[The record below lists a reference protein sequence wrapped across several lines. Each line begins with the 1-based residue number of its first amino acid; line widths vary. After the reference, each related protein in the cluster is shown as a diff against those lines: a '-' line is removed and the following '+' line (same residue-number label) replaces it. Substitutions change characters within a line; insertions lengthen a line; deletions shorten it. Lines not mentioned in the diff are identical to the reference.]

1 MRSVCSGLFLLLV
14 LLARN
19 ASAQMATASGT
30 TLAIDAGTSLR
41 VEAPLTWSIAD
52 GATVVNNGT
61 IVLGPEAGLQEA
73 PGAPITGSG
82 TERTTRTLAGPLDAE
97 APGGLGLA
105 ITTDA
110 ALGITT
116 LVRGHLSRTD
126 TSDAVSIARW
136 YRVLPTTNSG
146 LNAMLG
152 FGYDATELN
161 GITELEQVVHIATS
175 GDTVWS
181 PLNSSVLSVAST
193 VNAGPVDSL
202 GHFTTFE
209 GEVPMDV
216 IAAYAAGALPY
227 LVPTV
232 ATDRIFLHLP
242 EGMRVSQVELI
253 AMDGRTLQRTT
264 GDLHAQAGGIPIA
277 IDRLPPGRYL
287 LRLDGRTTL
296 DLIKR

>member
-1 MRSVCSGLFLLLV
+1 MRSIPTGLFLLLAF
-14 LLARN
+14 LARN
-19 ASAQMATASGT
+19 TSAQMATTAGT

-41 VEAPLTWSIAD
+41 VETPLTWSIAD

-61 IVLGPEAGLQEA
+61 IVLGPEADLQEA
-73 PGAPITGSG
+73 LGAPITGGG
-82 TERTTRTLAGPLDAE
+82 TERTTRTLAGPLNVE

-110 ALGITT
+110 ALGTT
-116 LVRGHLSRTD
+116 TVVRGHLSHTD

-136 YRVLPTTNSG
+136 YRVLPANNSG

-161 GITELEQVVHIATS
+161 GITELGQVVHIATS

-181 PLNSSVLSVAST
+181 PLSSSVLPVAST

-209 GEVPMDV
+209 GEVPMD
-216 IAAYAAGALPY
+216 IGAAHAAGALPY

-232 ATDRIFLHLP
+232 ATDRVFLHLP
-242 EGMRVSQVELI
+242 EGMRISRIEVI
-253 AMDGRTLQRTT
+253 AMDGRMLQRIT
-264 GDLHAQAGGIPIA
+264 GDLHAQAGGTPID
-277 IDRLPPGRYL
+277 IDRLPPGRYV

>member
-1 MRSVCSGLFLLLV
+1 MRSIPSGLFLLLV

-19 ASAQMATASGT
+19 ASAQMVTAPGT
-30 TLAIDAGTSLR
+30 TLAVDAGTSLR

-52 GATVVNNGT
+52 GAIVVNNGT
-61 IVLGPEAGLQEA
+61 IVLGPEADLQEA
-73 PGAPITGSG
+73 LGAPITGSG
-82 TERTTRTLAGPLDAE
+82 TERTTRTLTGPLNAE
-97 APGGLGLA
+97 SPGGLGLA
-105 ITTDA
+105 ITTDVS
-110 ALGITT
+110 LGNTT
-116 LVRGHLSRTD
+116 VVRGHLSRTD

-136 YRVLPTTNSG
+136 YRVLPTANSG

-181 PLNSSVLSVAST
+181 PVSSAVLPVAST
-193 VNAGPVDSL
+193 VSAGPVDSL

-209 GEVPMDV
+209 GEVPMEV
-216 IAAYAAGALPY
+216 TTAHAAGALPY

-232 ATDRIFLHLP
+232 ATDRVFLHLP
-242 EGMRVSQVELI
+242 EGMRITRTEVI

-264 GDLHAQAGGIPIA
+264 GDLRAQTGGIPIA